1 MNDLSLSDLKK
12 SRNHFLTTGEAVWTS
27 VLSSR
32 WRTLWQWVPRLEV
45 DTFEFPN
52 HKACVDFIN
61 KFLNCQIEFYLRE
74 FKLITGN
81 HVSRY
86 EPCLSRVIKH
96 KIQHL
101 QVDNKLGFRNIKIPL
116 NQSVCENLV
125 CLKLHF
131 ARLTDFESLSLPYLK
146 IMYLEGVTFSRYVVV
161 FDTPRL
167 EYMSLIDYKFKRFL
181 KIISMSGSVKV
192 DIDVDFELMR
202 HTLSERNIIYNLLN
216 NFSTVGDMTLSCKT
230 LKLIYSIQHMNPLP
244 KFRDLTRMRAT
255 MFLNASLEVLPMVLE
270 SCPNM
275 KHLTLELVN
284 DHPEAVVTKLSTV
297 LSFCLVSSLESVEME
312 SPITEKATEKKL
324 VRYFLDNATS
334 LKKLVLR
341 LNLSH
346 GEKQEPSLYKNLFDS
361 PRRSST
367 FPNSSFEGKHL
378 CGHYLLHCQQEVP
391 ANKRPRTT
399 ESDSD
404 SDIALDFSY
413 GVALGFGL
421 SLVVVAFRQQL
432 FSF

>member
-12 SRNHFLTTGEAVWTS
+12 SRNQFLEKKLGISRGEDRISLLPESLLCHILSFLTTGEAVWTS

-116 NQSVCENLV
+116 NQSVCENL
-125 CLKLHF
+125 
-131 ARLTDFESLSLPYLK
+131 
-146 IMYLEGVTFSRYVVV
+146 
-161 FDTPRL
+161 
-167 EYMSLIDYKFKRFL
+167 
-181 KIISMSGSVKV
+181 
-192 DIDVDFELMR
+192 
-202 HTLSERNIIYNLLN
+202 
-216 NFSTVGDMTLSCKT
+216 
-230 LKLIYSIQHMNPLP
+230 
-244 KFRDLTRMRAT
+244 
-255 MFLNASLEVLPMVLE
+255 
-270 SCPNM
+270 
-275 KHLTLELVN
+275 
-284 DHPEAVVTKLSTV
+284 
-297 LSFCLVSSLESVEME
+297 
-312 SPITEKATEKKL
+312 
-324 VRYFLDNATS
+324 
-334 LKKLVLR
+334 
-341 LNLSH
+341 
-346 GEKQEPSLYKNLFDS
+346 
-361 PRRSST
+361 T

>member
-1 MNDLSLSDLKK
+1 MYLLLRICNNRITFYQISFRLHLIIRFLEKKLGISRGEDRISLLPESLLCHILS
-12 SRNHFLTTGEAVWTS
+12 FLTTGEAVWTS

-146 IMYLEGVTFSRYVVV
+146 IMYLEGV
-161 FDTPRL
+161 
-167 EYMSLIDYKFKRFL
+167 
-181 KIISMSGSVKV
+181 
-192 DIDVDFELMR
+192 
-202 HTLSERNIIYNLLN
+202 
-216 NFSTVGDMTLSCKT
+216 
-230 LKLIYSIQHMNPLP
+230 
-244 KFRDLTRMRAT
+244 
-255 MFLNASLEVLPMVLE
+255 
-270 SCPNM
+270 
-275 KHLTLELVN
+275 
-284 DHPEAVVTKLSTV
+284 
-297 LSFCLVSSLESVEME
+297 
-312 SPITEKATEKKL
+312 
-324 VRYFLDNATS
+324 
-334 LKKLVLR
+334 
-341 LNLSH
+341 
-346 GEKQEPSLYKNLFDS
+346 
-361 PRRSST
+361 
-367 FPNSSFEGKHL
+367 
-378 CGHYLLHCQQEVP
+378 
-391 ANKRPRTT
+391 
-399 ESDSD
+399 
-404 SDIALDFSY
+404 
-413 GVALGFGL
+413 
-421 SLVVVAFRQQL
+421 
-432 FSF
+432 

>member
-1 MNDLSLSDLKK
+1 
-12 SRNHFLTTGEAVWTS
+12 
-27 VLSSR
+27 
-32 WRTLWQWVPRLEV
+32 
-45 DTFEFPN
+45 
-52 HKACVDFIN
+52 
-61 KFLNCQIEFYLRE
+61 
-74 FKLITGN
+74 
-81 HVSRY
+81 
-86 EPCLSRVIKH
+86 
-96 KIQHL
+96 
-101 QVDNKLGFRNIKIPL
+101 
-116 NQSVCENLV
+116 
-125 CLKLHF
+125 
-131 ARLTDFESLSLPYLK
+131 
-146 IMYLEGVTFSRYVVV
+146 
-161 FDTPRL
+161 
-167 EYMSLIDYKFKRFL
+167 MSLIDYKFKRFL

-230 LKLIYSIQHMNPLP
+230 LKLIYSIQYMNPLP

-275 KHLTLELVN
+275 KHLTLKLVN
-284 DHPEAVVTKLSTV
+284 DDPPVVMVTKLPTV

-361 PRRSST
+361 PRRSSVCQ
-367 FPNSSFEGKHL
+367 FEI
-378 CGHYLLHCQQEVP
+378 
-391 ANKRPRTT
+391 TT
-399 ESDSD
+399 MVHT
-404 SDIALDFSY
+404 AKL
-413 GVALGFGL
+413 
-421 SLVVVAFRQQL
+421 
-432 FSF
+432 